1 MANPLA
7 GVKAFITTK
16 AKTTVD
22 KAVDYMD
29 NLLDEVERERRNKE
43 MLRQAA
49 ERRTATRMEKY
60 RKLMGIYDDTFVDS
74 WWREPAQPVKN
85 APEEEVIEGE
95 EIEQK
100 DW

>member
-1 MANPLA
+1 
-7 GVKAFITTK
+7 
-16 AKTTVD
+16 
-22 KAVDYMD
+22 
-29 NLLDEVERERRNKE
+29 
-43 MLRQAA
+43 MLWQQA
-49 ERRTATRMEKY
+49 ERRKAARMEKY
-60 RKLMGIYDDTFVDS
+60 RKLMDIYDDTFVDR